1 METVNMRVPKEFEKK
16 VKAYLQELEKQ
27 REILKKTK
35 GILKT
40 EKSARDLKVEIY
52 EELYG

>member
-1 METVNMRVPKEFEKK
+1 METINIKVPKEFEKK
-16 VKAYLQELEKQ
+16 VKEYLKELEGKKD
-27 REILKKTK
+27 ILKRTA
-35 GILKT
+35 GIIKT